1 MPTYWCALGLLPNQ
15 PRLIGM
21 EVHIDVLDR
30 AGSCGYEA
38 AAKASVAAY
47 IFLRVGFNLIQ
58 VKLPAPGRPGI
69 FGNPKL
75 NYPSNLI

>member
-1 MPTYWCALGLLPNQ
+1 MVYVDMPTYWCDAALGLLPNQ

-38 AAKASVAAY
+38 ATKASVAAY
-47 IFLRVGFNLIQ
+47 IF
-58 VKLPAPGRPGI
+58 
-69 FGNPKL
+69 
-75 NYPSNLI
+75 